1 MILDEIAKF
10 WETHDSA
17 DCWDQLEDVTD
28 QVVLTRPAKRTVSIR
43 IAEEDL
49 TALKQIAAEKGF
61 DPMAL
66 LRAWVREELDEEL
79 N

>member
-1 MILDEIAKF
+1 MK
-10 WETHDSA
+10 
-17 DCWDQLEDVTD
+17 DVTD
-28 QVVLTRPAKRTVSIR
+28 QVVLTCPAKRTVSIR

-49 TALKQIAAEKGF
+49 TALKQIAAEKGL
-61 DPMAL
+61 DPTAL